1 MIDEVVPGPREQVE
15 HRKSSGCGP
24 DKSWVWGQI
33 KDSHLPLGC
42 RKQKQVPMAS
52 LSAAL
57 EVKRP
62 RIDIHPQ
69 VSSSPVPTLSDS
81 LSTMTLPT
89 PLEA

>member
-1 MIDEVVPGPREQVE
+1 
-15 HRKSSGCGP
+15 
-24 DKSWVWGQI
+24 
-33 KDSHLPLGC
+33 
-42 RKQKQVPMAS
+42 MAS

-69 VSSSPVPTLSDS
+69 VSSSPVPTLSDY